1 MSYKYLFPFGQVL
14 SGTRVLIY
22 GAGDVGIDYYKQ
34 IQLTKYC
41 DMVGFIDKN
50 ASRLN
55 EFVVPVY
62 SPDQIVNLD
71 YDYVVIALLT
81 PGNRDVVKEELL
93 NRGIPQVKIVEG
105 ITFEAKEI
113 DIYKNDTVTFTGR
126 YAYQVTPVSIAI
138 KLSGELGGN
147 IIRKRVIEGL
157 AELAPGCAIDLYST
171 VADTFLPVIYRGCP
185 WINAFIS
192 DAGAIYQNHMNRYA
206 LALKIRSYF
215 EVDVLHEK
223 MLNENYDRLLKFLNS
238 ISEYN
243 TLYTPAQR
251 DAYAWAA
258 LGEYTRKNVY
268 TINDI
273 DGSLGIR
280 DNHVKL
286 LINSAYETEFRA
298 LGLPRYYI
306 TINYGNG
313 YTLGRENIHAKQW
326 PFRYFVQF
334 IEMFKANFPQ
344 VDIVQLGAKGAEAL
358 PGVKYRL
365 LGQHLD
371 LVEHILLHSV
381 LHLDVEGGLVHLA
394 TQLGT
399 KCVVLFGQ
407 TQLNFYAFEENI
419 NIQAGSC
426 QGCYGICNSPIRCVR
441 NLVEPDCMKS
451 ITPEIVMKYVADYI
465 SSLYIVQGG
474 G

>member
-14 SGTRVLIY
+14 TGTRVLIY
-22 GAGDVGIDYYKQ
+22 GAGEVGIDYYKQ
-34 IQLTKYC
+34 IQLTEYC
-41 DMVGFIDKN
+41 KIVGFVDKN
-50 ASRLN
+50 ASQLN
-55 EFVVPVY
+55 AFVVPVY
-62 SPDQIVNLD
+62 LPDQVIGLD
-71 YDYVVIALLT
+71 YDYIVIALLS
-81 PGNRDVVKEELL
+81 PGNRDVVKEALF
-93 NRGIPQVKIVEG
+93 NRGIAQKKIIEG
-105 ITFEAKEI
+105 IICESKERV
-113 DIYKNDTVTFTGR
+113 IYNSDMIIFKGV
-126 YAYQVTPVSIAI
+126 YAYQRSPVSIAI

-147 IIRKRVIEGL
+147 IIRKKVIEGL
-157 AELAPGCAIDLYST
+157 ARLAPNCAIDLYST

-192 DAGAIYQNHMNRYA
+192 DAGALYQNNMHHYA
-206 LALKIRSYF
+206 LAMKVRSFF
-215 EVDVLHEK
+215 EVDVLHENL
-223 MLNENYDRLLKFLNS
+223 LNDKCKRLAKFLDNV
-238 ISEYN
+238 SEYN
-243 TLYTPAQR
+243 TLFTPVQR

-258 LGEYTRKNVY
+258 LGEYTGKNVY

-286 LINSAYETEFRA
+286 LIDSDYEAEFYA

-306 TINYGNG
+306 TLNYGNG
-313 YTLGRENIHAKQW
+313 YTLSRENMHAKQW

-334 IEMFKANFPQ
+334 IEMFRINFPQ
-344 VDIVQLGAKGAEAL
+344 VDIVQIGAGGAELL
-358 PGVKYRL
+358 PGIKHRL
-365 LGQHLD
+365 LGGHLD
-371 LVEHILLHSV
+371 LVEHVLMHSI

-407 TQLNFYAFEENI
+407 TQKNFYAFEENI

-441 NLVEPDCMKS
+441 NLDEPECMTA
-451 ITPEIVMKYVADYI
+451 ITPDLVMEYIADYI
-465 SSLYIVQGG
+465 SSILTAQEDK
-474 G
+474 